1 MAMYMDYY
9 AILGLPKHASPELI
23 KKQYRKLSLECHP
36 DRPGGNAE
44 KFKELNEAYETLS
57 DETKRK
63 HYDNPQIDLMDL
75 LGGMGG
81 MGGMGMHGFPGFI
94 FQNLMKPPPLTMN
107 ISISLDQAYT
117 GCKVPVKIER
127 WIHRNQIK
135 ELEQETCYIDIPAGI
150 DSNECMLLMN
160 KGHMGPDGAMGDVR
174 IILQVTSH
182 ALQRKGLDLCYTHTI
197 TLKEAL
203 CGFSFELSYLQGKT
217 YKINN
222 AKGNIIS
229 PSYQKIIPGMGMK
242 RQGETGQLIISFEIQ
257 FPTLTEETID
267 SIEKLL

>member
-1 MAMYMDYY
+1 MQFWVFLKMHHKNK
-9 AILGLPKHASPELI
+9 L
-23 KKQYRKLSLECHP
+23 KKKYRTLSLECHP

-44 KFKELNEAYETLS
+44 KFKTLNEAYETLS
-57 DETKRK
+57 DETKRAQ
-63 HYDNPQIDLMDL
+63 YDSPQIDLMDL

-81 MGGMGMHGFPGFI
+81 MGGMNAFHGGFPGFI
-94 FQNLMKPPPLTMN
+94 FQNLMKPPPLSMT
-107 ISISLDQAYT
+107 ISITLDQAYT

-127 WIHRNQIK
+127 WIHRNHIK

-174 IILQVTSH
+174 ILIQVASH
-182 ALQRKGLDLCYTHTI
+182 ALMRKGLDLCYTQSI

-203 CGFSFELSYLQGKT
+203 CGFTFELSYLQGKT
-217 YKINN
+217 YKIQN

-229 PSYQKIIPGMGMK
+229 PSYKKIIPGMGMK
-242 RQGETGQLIISFEIQ
+242 REGQVGQLIIGFDIQ

-267 SIEKLL
+267 GLEKIL

>member
-1 MAMYMDYY
+1 MDYY
-9 AILGLPKHASPELI
+9 AILGLPKNASQEQI

-36 DRPGGNAE
+36 DRPGGNAN

-57 DETKRK
+57 DETKRTQ
-63 HYDNPQIDLMDL
+63 YDSPQIDLMDL
-75 LGGMGG
+75 FGGGFQG
-81 MGGMGMHGFPGFI
+81 FPPGFPGFI
-94 FQNLMKPPPLTMN
+94 FQNLMKPPPLTM
-107 ISISLDQAYT
+107 SVTLTLDQAYT
-117 GCKVPVKIER
+117 GCKLPVKIDR
-127 WIHRNQIK
+127 WIHRNHIK

-174 IILQVTSH
+174 ILIQVTPH
-182 ALQRKGLDLCYTHTI
+182 TLVRKGLDLCYTHTI

-203 CGFSFELSYLQGKT
+203 CGFSFELAYLQGKT

-222 AKGNIIS
+222 AKGNIIH
-229 PSYQKIIPGMGMK
+229 PTYQKIIPGMGMK
-242 RQGETGQLIISFEIQ
+242 RDGQVGQLIIGFEIQ

>member
-1 MAMYMDYY
+1 MDYY
-9 AILGLPKHASPELI
+9 AILGLPKNASQEQI
-23 KKQYRKLSLECHP
+23 KKKYRTLSLECHP

-44 KFKELNEAYETLS
+44 KFKTLNEAYETLS
-57 DETKRK
+57 DETKRAQ
-63 HYDNPQIDLMDL
+63 YDSPQIDLMDL

-81 MGGMGMHGFPGFI
+81 MGGMNAFHGGFPGFI
-94 FQNLMKPPPLTMN
+94 FQNLMKPPPLSMT
-107 ISISLDQAYT
+107 ISITLDQAYT

-127 WIHRNQIK
+127 WIHRNHIK

-174 IILQVTSH
+174 ILIQVASH
-182 ALQRKGLDLCYTHTI
+182 ALMRKGLDLCYTQSI

-203 CGFSFELSYLQGKT
+203 CGFTFELSYLQGKT
-217 YKINN
+217 YKIQN

-229 PSYQKIIPGMGMK
+229 PSYKKIIPGMGMK
-242 RQGETGQLIISFEIQ
+242 REGQVGQLIIGFDIQ

-267 SIEKLL
+267 SLEKIL

>member
-1 MAMYMDYY
+1 MDYY
-9 AILGLPKHASPELI
+9 AVLGLPKNASQEQI

-36 DRPGGNAE
+36 DRPGGNAN

-57 DETKRK
+57 DESKRTQ
-63 HYDNPQIDLMDL
+63 YDNPQNPIDLMDL
-75 LGGMGG
+75 FGQGGFPGFQ
-81 MGGMGMHGFPGFI
+81 GFPGFI
-94 FQNLMKPPPLTMN
+94 FQNLMKPPPLTMTVTLT
-107 ISISLDQAYT
+107 LDQAYT
-117 GCKVPVKIER
+117 GCKLPIKIER

-135 ELEQETCYIDIPAGI
+135 ELEVETCYIDIPAGI

-174 IILQVTSH
+174 VLIQVTTH
-182 ALQRKGLDLCYTHTI
+182 TLVRKGLDLYYTHTI

-222 AKGNIIS
+222 AKGNVIH
-229 PSYQKIIPGMGMK
+229 PTYQKIIPGMGMK
-242 RQGETGQLIISFEIQ
+242 REGQVGQLIIGFEIQ
-257 FPTLTEETID
+257 FPTLNEETINA
-267 SIEKLL
+267 IESLL